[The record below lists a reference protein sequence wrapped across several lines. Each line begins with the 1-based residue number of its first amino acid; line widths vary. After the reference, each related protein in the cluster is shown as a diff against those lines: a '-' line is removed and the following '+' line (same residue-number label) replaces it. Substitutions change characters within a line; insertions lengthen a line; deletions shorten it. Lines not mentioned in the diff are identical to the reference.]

1 MYCYGYKLIWKPGS
15 CLFVGYFF
23 LTRPII
29 SHKMSQRTCTATA
42 INWSESQVAV
52 CLLVIFFWPVPLLVT
67 KCHKERTEWLITSS
81 GAVFS
86 IFSHE
91 KTHHVL
97 VQTYGFANFA
107 SGLMWIGARLN
118 KAAAWL
124 WNSDHVSFRKGLIS
138 EASRFR
144 RLPAADLRGE
154 EREKYPV
161 VNGKINYF

>member
-1 MYCYGYKLIWKPGS
+1 MYCYGYKLIWKPGR

-81 GAVFS
+81 GAVFGCT

-107 SGLMWIGARLN
+107 SGLMWIGARRFEQSSCL
-118 KAAAWL
+118 AL
-124 WNSDHVSFRKGLIS
+124 EFRPRLFQKGTDPQ
-138 EASRFR
+138 RPGFGGFR
-144 RLPAADLRGE
+144 RPTCE
-154 EREKYPV
+154 VKKEK
-161 VNGKINYF
+161 NILW